1 MDSLELRVDGGL
13 EVHMARRA
21 DSRCE
26 PTPLESG
33 LGESHSGGVGG
44 RDSRTRAML
53 EEIDEAFVALDWE
66 YRYVH
71 VNEAMLRLTQ
81 RPRDELLGRVIWELF
96 PQVQSTAV
104 SERYRQAMEL
114 GIPSVFEHRAVVTGD
129 WLEIRIYPTSVGVS
143 AYYREINERKQA
155 ETRLRESQALLQAV
169 LDGSPDP
176 VFVKDQES
184 RILLGNAAL
193 LEVWGKPAEEVIG
206 KNDRELYADPA
217 IGEAMMENDR
227 AVMESGQSQV
237 LEETV
242 QTQGGL
248 RTYLSTKSP
257 YRNDAGETV
266 GILGI
271 ARDISDHKR
280 SETALRE
287 SEERFRSLF
296 ESTAEGIALHEIVY
310 DEGGR
315 AVDYRIIAVNPSF
328 ESQTGLLAQD
338 ARGRLAS
345 ELYGTGEAPYL
356 VEYVRVAEGG
366 APSCFETYFEPMQ
379 RHFHVTVTSPGR
391 GQFAT
396 VFEDITERKRAE
408 EALHES
414 EERFRSMLDSTQD
427 VLYRVNLQTGRYD
440 YISPSCEHLVGYSP
454 DELMALDAETSLAM
468 VHPDDRWLLREAI
481 ATSEASGKA
490 EATYRQR
497 SKDGDYRWLS
507 NRMTLTG
514 DAAGAPLF
522 RVGNLRDVTEAR
534 QAGQAL
540 RDSEE
545 RLATV
550 LENSRDGINMLD
562 LASGRYV
569 FMNDAQVALTGF
581 TMEEI
586 NGISAEEASERVHPD
601 DRAISVEQQGRVA
614 AGEDIDEPVEYRWRV
629 KSGEYRW
636 FSDRRK
642 LARDEHGKPVA
653 LVGVSRDITD
663 QKLAEEALQQELEGT
678 SLLVEATATLT
689 SWTDLD
695 RMLESLGDLLLRST
709 GHSRVLLELW
719 DEEHREVEL
728 AVSRGTAATA
738 KQRFAFD
745 GISDGA
751 KEVITTKKSL
761 VVDYSQT
768 AVPTPHKEYLGEHA
782 FLLILV
788 VPIVYRE
795 RLAGLITLDQP
806 GEARPFSAKEIQLV
820 EAIASQAGA
829 AIENA
834 RLFEA
839 ESEARQRAAQELE
852 AAQLLLEAAGTL
864 NRWTDL
870 DALLNGLAN
879 VVLHATRHT
888 RAYVALL
895 AEDRSHATFVTTV
908 GKDPLP
914 ARTVLTW
921 DQLSPVL
928 QEVLTGGRRRI
939 VDFNELP
946 KGQHGIADSLDSRLA
961 LHVPIV
967 FAGRVLGHIAID
979 DPGERREFS
988 DREIAL
994 IEGIAAQAAAAIEN
1008 ARLFEHEQ
1016 QAAKLNAAFSAVD
1029 RAIHS
1034 SLEFAEI
1041 VQTALREG
1049 ASILGTETASLC
1061 LHDDEAKR
1069 FRVAYGHNYPA
1080 DKLGVLVSDADD
1092 THGVEAMRTGDTLAI
1107 NDTQDDPRVVREF
1120 ADAWNI
1126 KSVICAPLVVRG
1138 RPIAVAYFNYHTVA
1152 HRFSEPEI
1160 EFVTKLAASLSGA
1173 LENAR
1178 LVEQLRDSERRFRAT
1193 FELAAAGIG
1202 HRAPDGRWLMV
1213 NDRLCEM
1220 LGYTREELLS
1230 RTLADV
1236 TEPDDLL
1243 ADQTHIE
1250 ELQAGRAASYTLE
1263 KRYRRKDGQLLW
1275 GSLSATLVRDA
1286 AGEPD
1291 YFISVIEDV
1300 SQRKQADEE
1309 RHQQAALR
1317 YARRLIESSLDPL
1330 VTISAEGKI
1339 TDVNDATERVT
1350 GVGRDELI
1358 GSDFSDYF
1366 TEPEQARAGYL
1377 QVFAEGSV
1385 VDYPLAIR
1393 HRDGSVRD
1401 VLYNASLY
1409 RNEAGEVAGVFAAA
1423 RDITER
1429 KRAEQTALQNA
1440 RLFEEQKRIAVT
1452 LQENLIHPLP
1462 AVDGLELGVVSLT
1475 ANEPELVGGDLSDVF
1490 VVDEAHVVVLVGD
1503 VAGKGV
1509 RAAGLTETVRS
1520 TVRALATIDPSPS
1533 FVLAKTNELLLR
1545 FDPGESHVTAFLAVL
1560 DPHTGHLSYASA
1572 GHPAPIHLG
1581 GFTCRPLDVTFGPP
1595 LGTFERPYANG
1606 HAMLT
1611 LEDYLVLYTD
1621 GVTEARRGTEL
1632 LGERRLLEIVAGLR
1646 GRSAQEVAEGV
1657 RDAALAFA
1665 SQLRDDVQVVVLRLD

>member
-1 MDSLELRVDGGL
+1 
-13 EVHMARRA
+13 
-21 DSRCE
+21 
-26 PTPLESG
+26 
-33 LGESHSGGVGG
+33 
-44 RDSRTRAML
+44 
-53 EEIDEAFVALDWE
+53 
-66 YRYVH
+66 
-71 VNEAMLRLTQ
+71 
-81 RPRDELLGRVIWELF
+81 
-96 PQVQSTAV
+96 
-104 SERYRQAMEL
+104 
-114 GIPSVFEHRAVVTGD
+114 
-129 WLEIRIYPTSVGVS
+129 
-143 AYYREINERKQA
+143 
-155 ETRLRESQALLQAV
+155 
-169 LDGSPDP
+169 
-176 VFVKDQES
+176 
-184 RILLGNAAL
+184 
-193 LEVWGKPAEEVIG
+193 
-206 KNDRELYADPA
+206 
-217 IGEAMMENDR
+217 
-227 AVMESGQSQV
+227 
-237 LEETV
+237 
-242 QTQGGL
+242 
-248 RTYLSTKSP
+248 
-257 YRNDAGETV
+257 
-266 GILGI
+266 
-271 ARDISDHKR
+271 
-280 SETALRE
+280 
-287 SEERFRSLF
+287 
-296 ESTAEGIALHEIVY
+296 
-310 DEGGR
+310 
-315 AVDYRIIAVNPSF
+315 
-328 ESQTGLLAQD
+328 
-338 ARGRLAS
+338 
-345 ELYGTGEAPYL
+345 
-356 VEYVRVAEGG
+356 
-366 APSCFETYFEPMQ
+366 
-379 RHFHVTVTSPGR
+379 
-391 GQFAT
+391 
-396 VFEDITERKRAE
+396 
-408 EALHES
+408 
-414 EERFRSMLDSTQD
+414 
-427 VLYRVNLQTGRYD
+427 
-440 YISPSCEHLVGYSP
+440 
-454 DELMALDAETSLAM
+454 
-468 VHPDDRWLLREAI
+468 
-481 ATSEASGKA
+481 
-490 EATYRQR
+490 
-497 SKDGDYRWLS
+497 
-507 NRMTLTG
+507 
-514 DAAGAPLF
+514 
-522 RVGNLRDVTEAR
+522 
-534 QAGQAL
+534 
-540 RDSEE
+540 
-545 RLATV
+545 
-550 LENSRDGINMLD
+550 
-562 LASGRYV
+562 
-569 FMNDAQVALTGF
+569 
-581 TMEEI
+581 
-586 NGISAEEASERVHPD
+586 
-601 DRAISVEQQGRVA
+601 
-614 AGEDIDEPVEYRWRV
+614 
-629 KSGEYRW
+629 
-636 FSDRRK
+636 
-642 LARDEHGKPVA
+642 
-653 LVGVSRDITD
+653 
-663 QKLAEEALQQELEGT
+663 
-678 SLLVEATATLT
+678 
-689 SWTDLD
+689 
-695 RMLESLGDLLLRST
+695 
-709 GHSRVLLELW
+709 
-719 DEEHREVEL
+719 
-728 AVSRGTAATA
+728 
-738 KQRFAFD
+738 
-745 GISDGA
+745 
-751 KEVITTKKSL
+751 
-761 VVDYSQT
+761 
-768 AVPTPHKEYLGEHA
+768 
-782 FLLILV
+782 
-788 VPIVYRE
+788 
-795 RLAGLITLDQP
+795 
-806 GEARPFSAKEIQLV
+806 
-820 EAIASQAGA
+820 
-829 AIENA
+829 
-834 RLFEA
+834 
-839 ESEARQRAAQELE
+839 
-852 AAQLLLEAAGTL
+852 
-864 NRWTDL
+864 
-870 DALLNGLAN
+870 
-879 VVLHATRHT
+879 
-888 RAYVALL
+888 
-895 AEDRSHATFVTTV
+895 
-908 GKDPLP
+908 
-914 ARTVLTW
+914 
-921 DQLSPVL
+921 
-928 QEVLTGGRRRI
+928 
-939 VDFNELP
+939 
-946 KGQHGIADSLDSRLA
+946 
-961 LHVPIV
+961 
-967 FAGRVLGHIAID
+967 VLGHIAID